1 MFINFVDKLLM
12 SRCDR
17 KTRAPPSSL
26 GRLYSGVMVCEL
38 KPSIL
43 ATGFRFVLAWLG
55 LGAPWMERG
64 SFIRLGSSFAG
75 VRPVEPPISVGKR
88 AEGGV
93 AAAERHR

>member
-1 MFINFVDKLLM
+1 MSVNIVVELLKSSAVAGRNGR
-12 SRCDR
+12 SRPWCI
-17 KTRAPPSSL
+17 
-26 GRLYSGVMVCEL
+26 YSGVMVCEL
-38 KPSIL
+38 KPSML

-55 LGAPWMERG
+55 RGAPWIERG

>member
-1 MFINFVDKLLM
+1 MPVNVMVELLG
-12 SRCDR
+12 SSVIAGRDCSSHPRCI
-17 KTRAPPSSL
+17 
-26 GRLYSGVMVCEL
+26 YSGVMVCEL

-75 VRPVEPPISVGKR
+75 VRPVAEPISVGKR

-93 AAAERHR
+93 AAAERHK